1 MPLSAQIAALCVLV
15 AGLSALAAWIV
26 LRRRGTP
33 EKRERQRRLAVHH
46 QGRIGDA
53 MINEV
58 TGDALYYSY
67 SVGGVQYE
75 ASQDITALRDLL
87 PAQPERLIGWSGMK
101 YSSNNPA
108 NSILIC
114 EEWSGLRGPAAR
126 SAEHASA
133 DRDSVDGNS
142 MDGDSAHGD
151 GVRHEGQDA
160 ALAQGPLHQGVDR
173 QIAE

>member
-1 MPLSAQIAALCVLV
+1 MPFRVQIAALCVLAV
-15 AGLSALAAWIV
+15 LLPALAVWLV
-26 LRRRGTP
+26 VRRRGTP

-46 QGRIGDA
+46 RGRIGDA

-58 TGDALYYSY
+58 TGDALFYSY

-75 ASQDITALRDLL
+75 ASQDITALRDRL
-87 PAQPERLIGWSGMK
+87 PAEPERLIGWSGMK
-101 YSSNNPA
+101 YVPNNPA

-126 SAEHASA
+126 SA
-133 DRDSVDGNS
+133 D
-142 MDGDSAHGD
+142 GD
-151 GVRHEGQDA
+151 GVGHQGQDA
-160 ALAQGPLHQGVDR
+160 ALAQGAVHQGVDR

>member
-1 MPLSAQIAALCVLV
+1 MPVSAQIAALCVLV

-33 EKRERQRRLAVHH
+33 EKRERQRRLAIH
-46 QGRIGDA
+46 QRGRIGDA
-53 MINEV
+53 MIKEA

-75 ASQDITALRDLL
+75 ASQDITALRDRL
-87 PAQPERLIGWSGMK
+87 PAEPERLIGWSGMK
-101 YSSNNPA
+101 YAPNNPA

-126 SAEHASA
+126 SA
-133 DRDSVDGNS
+133 DRN
-142 MDGDSAHGD
+142 
-151 GVRHEGQDA
+151 GVGHQGQDA
-160 ALAQGPLHQGVDR
+160 ALAQGPVHQGGDR
-173 QIAE
+173 QVAE